1 MTIDDKHRGPQTIA
15 LDVALDASSCGH
27 KASTLAE
34 LRNAGHNVPDGFVIP
49 VGGACSP
56 EALREALERLGPGP
70 YAIRSSGVAED
81 LVDASFA
88 GQYETV
94 LGVDTLD
101 DVVTAARRVR
111 ESGKSE
117 RVATYRAEIDGDE
130 VPLGVLVQRLI
141 NADAAGVMFTA
152 NPVTGDNEIVI
163 EAVSGLGDKLMDGDV
178 EGERWIVCKSDI
190 QACGDA
196 EVLDE
201 AAVTQL
207 VELARQVTRERS
219 APQNIEWAIADGE
232 IHLLQVR
239 PITGLPVRPQIE
251 FPPGRWMK
259 DTSHFAGPITP
270 AGATILLPA
279 YEAAFAQTF
288 AEFGIPLETILQ
300 RSFGG
305 EVYTQDVNVGGKHEP
320 SAPPPWWVLAIAVR
334 LVPAMR
340 RRMKAA
346 EDAIPKLESYPRRWE
361 STWRNECIK
370 HIEAARAVDLGAMSD
385 DELLAELQRLIDDV
399 LIPHLIIHFQMT
411 MPHMIGVYEL
421 NDCCKELFRLGYGAT
436 MELLT
441 GLSTATT
448 AATRE
453 LRAVAAQIDEG
464 TLAGGME
471 AVRTSEAAPGL
482 EAWLQHWGLRTIDV
496 DPGAPMTAERDALVL
511 KMLRQTRTVSD
522 DDATLEQKRQD
533 AIAEARERLSGAA
546 RQRFDGALA
555 YAELVYPQRD
565 DNVPYT
571 EGLPCGLIRRAL
583 LAIGSR
589 ITERGA
595 LHAAGDVSFLHKDE
609 LEPALNGKL
618 DGETAAERASRRRAE
633 QAWVLAHPGPLIVGP
648 PPVPDLDLR
657 GLPGAARRIMSGVL
671 WAASEELAPAES
683 KQDED
688 GNLLGIG
695 VSPGSYIGP
704 VRVIK
709 TEAELDRLQPG
720 DVLVC
725 PTTHSS
731 WTVVFG
737 QAGALVPDGGGML
750 SHPSIIAR
758 EHGIPA
764 VVATGCATATLREG
778 QTVTVDGIT
787 GRVQIH

>member
-1 MTIDDKHRGPQTIA
+1 MTIDDARRGAQTIA
-15 LDVALDASSCGH
+15 LDDALDASSCGH
-27 KASTLAE
+27 KAATLAE
-34 LRNAGHNVPDGFVIP
+34 LKNAGYNVPDGFVIP
-49 VGGACSP
+49 VGAACSP
-56 EALREALERLGPGP
+56 EPLREALERLGPGP
-70 YAIRSSGVAED
+70 YAVRSSGVAED
-81 LVDASFA
+81 LAEASFA

-94 LGVDTLD
+94 LGVNTLD
-101 DVVTAARRVR
+101 EVVMAARRVR
-111 ESGKSE
+111 ESGNSE
-117 RVATYRAEIDGDE
+117 RVDTYRAEIDGNE
-130 VPLGVLVQRLI
+130 APLGVLVQRLI

-178 EGERWIVCKSDI
+178 EGERWIVGKGGI
-190 QACGDA
+190 QACGDT

-201 AAVTQL
+201 AVVTQL
-207 VELARQVTRERS
+207 VELARQLTRERG
-219 APQNIEWAIADGE
+219 APQDIEWALADGE
-232 IHLLQVR
+232 NYLLQVR

-279 YEAAFAQTF
+279 YEAAFAHTF
-288 AEFGIPLETILQ
+288 EEFGMPLDTILQ

-305 EVYTQDVNVGGKHEP
+305 EVYTQEVDVGGKHDP
-320 SAPPPWWVLAIAVR
+320 SAPPPWWVLGIAVR

-346 EDAIPKLESYPRRWE
+346 EDAIPKLESYPRLWE
-361 STWRNECIK
+361 SAWRDECIER
-370 HIEAARAVDLGAMSD
+370 IEAARGIDLGAMSD
-385 DELLAELQRLIDDV
+385 EELLDELQRLIDDV
-399 LIPHLIIHFQMT
+399 LIPHLTLHFQMT
-411 MPHMIGVYEL
+411 IPHMVGVYEL
-421 NDCCKELFRLGYGAT
+421 NDCCHELLGWDTARA

-441 GLSTATT
+441 GLSRATT

-453 LRAVAAQIDEG
+453 LRAVAALIDEA
-464 TLAGGME
+464 TLAGPMG
-471 AVRTSEAAPGL
+471 AVRTSEAGPAL

-496 DPGAPMTAERDALVL
+496 DPGAPMTAECDALVL
-511 KMLRQTRTVSD
+511 NLLRQARTVSD
-522 DDATLEQKRQD
+522 DDAALEQKRQD
-533 AIAEARERLSGAA
+533 AIAEARERLSGTA
-546 RQRFDGALA
+546 RQRFEGALA
-555 YAELVYPQRD
+555 YAERVYPQRD

-571 EGLPCGLIRRAL
+571 EGLPCGLIRRTL

-589 ITERGA
+589 LSQRGA
-595 LHAAGDVSFLHKDE
+595 LHAAGDVSYLHKDE
-609 LEPALNGKL
+609 LAPALNGTL

-633 QAWVLAHPGPLIVGP
+633 HAWMLAHPGPLVVGP
-648 PPVPDLDLR
+648 APVPDPDLR
-657 GLPGAARRIMSGVL
+657 GLPAAARRIMTGVL
-671 WAASEELAPAES
+671 WAAAEELTPAES

-695 VSPGSYIGP
+695 VSPGSYTGP

-737 QAGALVPDGGGML
+737 QAGALVTDGGGML

-764 VVATGCATATLREG
+764 VVATGCATSRLRDG

>member
-1 MTIDDKHRGPQTIA
+1 MTMNDNRRGPQTIA

-49 VGGACSP
+49 VGGPCSP

-70 YAIRSSGVAED
+70 YAVRSSGVAED
-81 LVDASFA
+81 LVEASFA

-101 DVVTAARRVR
+101 DVVTAVRRVR

-130 VPLGVLVQRLI
+130 APLGVLVQRLI

-163 EAVSGLGDKLMDGDV
+163 EAVSGLGAKLMDGDV
-178 EGERWIVCKSDI
+178 DGERWTVSKSGI
-190 QACGDA
+190 QAGGDA

-201 AAVTQL
+201 AAAAQL
-207 VELARQVTRERS
+207 AELARQVTRERG
-219 APQNIEWAIADGE
+219 APQDIEWAIADGE
-232 IHLLQVR
+232 IHLLQAR
-239 PITGLPVRPQIE
+239 PITGLPVPPQIE

-279 YEAAFAQTF
+279 YEAAFAHTF
-288 AEFGIPLETILQ
+288 EEFGIPLETILQ

-305 EVYTQDVNVGGKHEP
+305 EVYTQDVDVGHDP
-320 SAPPPWWVLAIAVR
+320 SAPPPWRVLAIAVR

-361 STWRNECIK
+361 STWRDECIK
-370 HIEAARAVDLGAMSD
+370 RIEAARAVDLDAMSD
-385 DELLAELQRLIDDV
+385 DELLDELRRLIDDV
-399 LIPHLIIHFQMT
+399 LIPHLTIHFQMT
-411 MPHMIGVYEL
+411 MPHMVGVYEL
-421 NDCCKELFRLGYGAT
+421 NDCCQELLGWDTART

-496 DPGAPMTAERDALVL
+496 DPGAPMTAEREALVL
-511 KMLRQTRTVSD
+511 KDAEADAHGERRRRRVGAEAAGRHRRATRT
-522 DDATLEQKRQD
+522 
-533 AIAEARERLSGAA
+533 AEWGGA
-546 RQRFDGALA
+546 QALRWRA
-555 YAELVYPQRD
+555 
-565 DNVPYT
+565 
-571 EGLPCGLIRRAL
+571 GLRRARL
-583 LAIGSR
+583 
-589 ITERGA
+589 
-595 LHAAGDVSFLHKDE
+595 
-609 LEPALNGKL
+609 P
-618 DGETAAERASRRRAE
+618 TA
-633 QAWVLAHPGPLIVGP
+633 
-648 PPVPDLDLR
+648 
-657 GLPGAARRIMSGVL
+657 
-671 WAASEELAPAES
+671 
-683 KQDED
+683 
-688 GNLLGIG
+688 
-695 VSPGSYIGP
+695 
-704 VRVIK
+704 
-709 TEAELDRLQPG
+709 
-720 DVLVC
+720 
-725 PTTHSS
+725 
-731 WTVVFG
+731 
-737 QAGALVPDGGGML
+737 
-750 SHPSIIAR
+750 
-758 EHGIPA
+758 
-764 VVATGCATATLREG
+764 
-778 QTVTVDGIT
+778 
-787 GRVQIH
+787 

>member
-1 MTIDDKHRGPQTIA
+1 MSHAMTMNDNRRGPHTIA

-49 VGGACSP
+49 VGRACSP

-70 YAIRSSGVAED
+70 YAVRSSGVAED
-81 LVDASFA
+81 LVEASFA

-130 VPLGVLVQRLI
+130 APLGVLVQRLI

-152 NPVTGDNEIVI
+152 NPVTGDDEIVI
-163 EAVSGLGDKLMDGDV
+163 EAVSGLGDKLMDGNVD
-178 EGERWIVCKSDI
+178 GERWVVGKSGI
-190 QACGDA
+190 QAGGGA

-201 AAVTQL
+201 AAAAQL
-207 VELARQVTRERS
+207 VELARQVTRERG
-219 APQNIEWAIADGE
+219 APQDIEWAIADGE
-232 IHLLQVR
+232 IHLLQAR

-279 YEAAFAQTF
+279 YEAAFAHTF
-288 AEFGIPLETILQ
+288 EEFGIPLETILQ

-305 EVYTQDVNVGGKHEP
+305 EVYTQDVDVGGRHDP

-361 STWRNECIK
+361 STWRDECIK
-370 HIEAARAVDLGAMSD
+370 RIEAARAVDLGAMSD
-385 DELLAELQRLIDDV
+385 DELLDELQRLIDDV

-421 NDCCKELFRLGYGAT
+421 NDCCQELLGWDTART

-441 GLSTATT
+441 GLSTTTT

-522 DDATLEQKRQD
+522 DDATLTQKRQD
-533 AIAEARERLSGAA
+533 AIAEARERLTGAAA
-546 RQRFDGALA
+546 RQHFDGALA

-595 LHAAGDVSFLHKDE
+595 LHVAGDVSFLHKDE

-618 DGETAAERASRRRAE
+618 DGETPAARASLRRAE

-648 PPVPDLDLR
+648 PPVPDPDLR
-657 GLPGAARRIMSGVL
+657 GLPAAPRRIMSGVL
-671 WAASEELAPAES
+671 WAVGEELAPAES

-695 VSPGSYIGP
+695 VSPGSYTSLLFGVDARDI
-704 VRVIK
+704 
-709 TEAELDRLQPG
+709 
-720 DVLVC
+720 
-725 PTTHSS
+725 TTY
-731 WTVVFG
+731 G
-737 QAGALVPDGGGML
+737 
-750 SHPSIIAR
+750 
-758 EHGIPA
+758 
-764 VVATGCATATLREG
+764 VVAFFLAAVSLLASYLPTRRAASVHPLDALHWE
-778 QTVTVDGIT
+778 
-787 GRVQIH
+787 

>member
-1 MTIDDKHRGPQTIA
+1 MATHRSRA
-15 LDVALDASSCGH
+15 
-27 KASTLAE
+27 K
-34 LRNAGHNVPDGFVIP
+34 
-49 VGGACSP
+49 
-56 EALREALERLGPGP
+56 
-70 YAIRSSGVAED
+70 
-81 LVDASFA
+81 
-88 GQYETV
+88 YETV

-130 VPLGVLVQRLI
+130 APLGVLVQRLI

-163 EAVSGLGDKLMDGDV
+163 EAVSGLGDMLIDGGVD
-178 EGERWIVCKSDI
+178 GERWIVGKSGI
-190 QACGDA
+190 QAGGDA

-201 AAVTQL
+201 AAVTDL
-207 VELARQVTRERS
+207 AELARQVTRERG
-219 APQNIEWAIADGE
+219 APQDIEWAIADGE
-232 IHLLQVR
+232 IHLLQAR

-279 YEAAFAQTF
+279 YEAAFAHTF
-288 AEFGIPLETILQ
+288 EEFGMPLETILQ

-305 EVYTQDVNVGGKHEP
+305 EVYTQDVDVGHDP
-320 SAPPPWWVLAIAVR
+320 SAPPPWRVLAIAVR

-361 STWRNECIK
+361 STWRDECIK
-370 HIEAARAVDLGAMSD
+370 RIEAARAVDPGAMSD
-385 DELLAELQRLIDDV
+385 DELLDELQRLIDDV
-399 LIPHLIIHFQMT
+399 LIPHLTIHFQMT

-421 NDCCKELFRLGYGAT
+421 NDCCQELLGWDTART

-453 LRAVAAQIDEG
+453 LRAVAAQIDGG

-522 DDATLEQKRQD
+522 DDAAWEQKRQD
-533 AIAEARERLSGAA
+533 AIAEPRERLSGAA
-546 RQRFDGALA
+546 RKHFDGALA

-571 EGLPCGLIRRAL
+571 EGLPCGLIRRASPRDRL
-583 LAIGSR
+583 THHRTRCITRGRRRVLSPQGRARDRAERQARWRDGSGAREPSPRRAGVGACASRAAGRRTATGTGSR
-589 ITERGA
+589 SSRFAGRRSTDHERRPVG
-595 LHAAGDVSFLHKDE
+595 G
-609 LEPALNGKL
+609 
-618 DGETAAERASRRRAE
+618 RRRADASRVE
-633 QAWVLAHPGPLIVGP
+633 ARRGRQPARHRRVPRQLHGSCTRHQNGGGARPTTAGRRAG
-648 PPVPDLDLR
+648 VPDDAL
-657 GLPGAARRIMSGVL
+657 
-671 WAASEELAPAES
+671 
-683 KQDED
+683 
-688 GNLLGIG
+688 
-695 VSPGSYIGP
+695 
-704 VRVIK
+704 
-709 TEAELDRLQPG
+709 ELDRGVRPSGRAGYRRWRHAVTPVDHRTRARHPRGGRHRLRNRDTSRGTDG
-720 DVLVC
+720 DRRRDHRTGADPLR
-725 PTTHSS
+725 
-731 WTVVFG
+731 VFG
-737 QAGALVPDGGGML
+737 RARQITVGML
-750 SHPSIIAR
+750 IIWQLPNA
-758 EHGIPA
+758 I
-764 VVATGCATATLREG
+764 
-778 QTVTVDGIT
+778 
-787 GRVQIH
+787 